1 MELFYPWLVIKMK
14 NIEIQDVPDSSR
26 NHTIVFVIGSLNL
39 GGAESQLTMLACQL
53 RRRGWKVYVYVLT
66 REGALLDILSQ
77 SQVPVLGGLY
87 HPEKHMS
94 KLAKMGKLL
103 RAEWDLVKVIR
114 RHKPDV
120 VHAFLPLTNFVG
132 SLAGRIAGVPLVLTS
147 RRGLGTH
154 QDRHPRLRWLDRV
167 SNKLSHVITANAAA
181 IAEDVEQR
189 DGYPASRIAVI
200 SNGLDFARFT
210 YSAQNRREIR
220 ESFGLGAE
228 DIAIVK
234 VANIIPYKGHVDLI
248 HAFSELV
255 KEDNRLKLF
264 LAGEDRG
271 PAGELKLLAKS
282 LHVLDRIIFL
292 GGSPEVP
299 TLLNAMDVGV
309 MASHEEGLS
318 NSLIEKLAA
327 GLPVVATNVGG
338 NPDIL
343 SGMPDC
349 YLVRAH
355 SSEDLARGMKELIAN
370 LDRARNTRP
379 ERQDLLKER
388 YSVESMV
395 KAYENLYINRLD
407 AE

>member
-1 MELFYPWLVIKMK
+1 M
-14 NIEIQDVPDSSR
+14 QDVPDSSR

-53 RRRGWKVYVYVLT
+53 RRHGWKVYVYVLT

-77 SQVPVLGGLY
+77 SQVTVLGGLY

-103 RAEWDLVKVIR
+103 RAEWDLVKIIR

-167 SNKLSHVITANAAA
+167 SNRLSHVITANAAA
-181 IAEDVEQR
+181 IAEDVERR

-200 SNGLDFARFT
+200 SNGLDFSKFDQSNQKRH
-210 YSAQNRREIR
+210 EIR
-220 ESFGLGAE
+220 EALGLKSDE
-228 DIAIVK
+228 IAIVK

-248 HAFSELV
+248 YAFAELA
-255 KEDNRLKLF
+255 KGDNRVKLF
-264 LAGEDRG
+264 LVGEDRG
-271 PAGELKLLAKS
+271 PAEELMQLADS
-282 LHVLDRIIFL
+282 LQVLDRIFFL
-292 GGSPEVP
+292 GGSSDVP

-338 NPDIL
+338 NPDIM
-343 SGMPDC
+343 SGMPNC
-349 YLVRAH
+349 YLVNAH
-355 SSEDLARGMKELIAN
+355 NSEDLARGMKELISGLGQARST
-370 LDRARNTRP
+370 RAQ
-379 ERQDLLKER
+379 RQDLLKER

-395 KAYENLYINRLD
+395 KAYENLY
-407 AE
+407 AEYLK